1 VASSDA
7 QTVETEVLV
16 IGGGPGGYA
25 AAFHAADLGL
35 EVTLVSDETEL
46 GGVCLLRG
54 CIPSK
59 TLLSAAELVLRA
71 GEAAESGLRFGEPDI
86 DLDRLRT
93 WKNEVVGQLTAGLST
108 LADRRGLKL
117 IEGRARFSTANE
129 VQLDG
134 ERPSVIRF
142 QHAIIATGSHPLS
155 LPDVEFGGRL
165 MDSAR
170 ALEIPDVPRR
180 LLVVGGGYVGLEMG
194 TVYAALGSEVTLVEM
209 TDGLMPRADRDL
221 VRPLARHLEK
231 LFAAVHLETK
241 VTRLNVSDEDVEVE
255 LDGNV
260 EETEQSFERALLAIG
275 RAPNSE
281 DLGLENTDVELNN
294 DGCIVV
300 DSQRR
305 TAEDS
310 IFAIGDVA
318 GGEMLAHKAMH
329 EGRVAAEVIAGQPA
343 EYDVRA
349 VPAVVYTDPQVAWC
363 GMSESDAE
371 RTDLAVDIVRYPWKA
386 SGRAVSLGAT
396 DGMTKL
402 VIDAETRR
410 ILGVGIVGR
419 HAENL
424 IAEGALAV
432 EMGAVAQDLELTQH
446 PHPTLSETLGEA
458 AQLALGG
465 ATHLGKR
472 RK

>member
-1 VASSDA
+1 MASLDA
-7 QTVETEVLV
+7 QTLETEVLV
-16 IGGGPGGYA
+16 IGGGPGGYS
-25 AAFHAADLGL
+25 AAFRAADLGL
-35 EVTLVSDETEL
+35 GVTLVSDEADL

-59 TLLSAAELVLRA
+59 TLLSAAELILRA
-71 GEAAESGLRFGEPDI
+71 GEAARSGLRFGEPQI
-86 DLDRLRT
+86 DLDRLRA
-93 WKNEVVGQLTAGLST
+93 WKDEVVERLTTGLST
-108 LADRRGLKL
+108 LADRRGVKL
-117 IEGRARFSTANE
+117 VEARARFSAPNE
-129 VQLDG
+129 VELDS

-142 QHAIIATGSHPLS
+142 QHAIIATGSHPVS
-155 LPDVEFGGRL
+155 LPDIQFGGRL

-194 TVYAALGSEVTLVEM
+194 TVYAVLGSEVTLVEM
-209 TDGLMPRADRDL
+209 TDRLMPRADRDL
-221 VRPLARHLEK
+221 VRPLARHLAE

-241 VTRLNVSDEDVEVE
+241 VRRLEVSDEAVQVE
-255 LDGNV
+255 LDGDV
-260 EETEQSFERALLAIG
+260 EESEQSFDRALLAIG
-275 RAPNSE
+275 RAPNSG
-281 DLGLENTDVELNN
+281 DLGLENTEVELND
-294 DGCIVV
+294 DGCIIV
-300 DSQRR
+300 DSKRR
-305 TAEDS
+305 TAEDT

-349 VPAVVYTDPQVAWC
+349 VPAIVYTDPQVAWC
-363 GMSESDAE
+363 GLSESQAE
-371 RTDLAVDIVRYPWKA
+371 RANLPVDIVRFPWTA

-402 VIDAETRR
+402 IIDVETKR

-424 IAEGALAV
+424 ITEGALAV
-432 EMGAVAQDLELTQH
+432 EMGAVAEDLKLTQH